1 MKMIVTRPQ
10 YDTTTKYLSVWA
22 EEVINFA
29 KRKGI
34 EVIDL
39 LKDKANKKDFVGRV
53 KKLQPD
59 VIFLNGHGD
68 DDCVTGHDEEK
79 LVAAGE
85 NHDILRCAI
94 TYALSCNSGKI
105 LGPKVVANNET
116 TYIGYEDEFIFVANS
131 SYSTRPQDDPMA
143 KPFKEASNQ
152 VMISLLKGHRAGEA
166 SEKSKNKFKEHFMK
180 LSSSQADPDSLQ
192 VAQCLW
198 WNMRNQVC
206 LGNLDAKLNV

>member
-29 KRKGI
+29 KKNKI

-39 LKDKANKKDFVGRV
+39 LKHKANKKDFVGRV

-68 DDCVTGHDEEK
+68 DDCVTGHDEET
-79 LVAAGE
+79 LVEVGD
-85 NHDILRCAI
+85 NHDILRGAI

-105 LGPKVVANNET
+105 LGQKVVENKAT
-116 TYIGYEDEFIFVANS
+116 TYIGYEDKFIFVSDRNYIHS
-131 SYSTRPQDDPMA
+131 PIDDPKA
-143 KPFKEASNQ
+143 RPFMEASNQ
-152 VMISLLKGHRAGEA
+152 VMISLLKGNKAKDA
-166 SEKSKNKFKEHFMK
+166 SERSKNKFRDNYIRL
-180 LSSSQADPDSLQ
+180 LSSSADQDSLQ
-192 VAQCLW
+192 AAQCLW

-206 LGNLDAKLNV
+206 LGDLDAELK